1 MRNTSAYLLL
11 FVGTLLLFNRCAQIG
26 ALSGGSKDITPP
38 KLVESVPALNSTR
51 FNSDVIL
58 LKFDEFVQLKDLS
71 SQLIVTPQLK
81 TNIDLKAEG
90 KNIEISLKKEE
101 LKSYT
106 TYRIFIGK
114 AIADMTESNSIEN
127 FEYVFSTGD
136 KLDTLQL
143 KGNVSEAF
151 TNKPSGLVSIGLYS
165 TGKKGDSIPYLEKPD
180 YYTRSNESG
189 DFLIKNLPAR
199 KFLVYGIADENKN
212 GKYDGEKEKIAFLNS
227 PLDLSSDTTIKL
239 KLFQEEAGKVFIK
252 KVLAPFTGLFQIIL
266 NKPSFV
272 SLTALDTSDRTNIS
286 ETSSDKL
293 KDTIALYYKNISD
306 TLGVILSLDRSA
318 NNDTLYLI
326 TPKKKS
332 APKKIEN
339 LSLNTSS
346 DKLALESNLKITFP
360 VWMDTTRVDFT
371 KLKFTSAVDSSIA
384 TTAVHGRWRN
394 ITTFEFDTKLKE
406 GVEYKLKIDTSAFF
420 DINHFSNDSINFKF
434 KVFSKNDFGKVRLN
448 VKVNKKEAYII
459 QLINDQNFVSKEE
472 FIRFSLSSSNAV
484 SIDFTNVTPG
494 NYFVKIII
502 DLNNNHNWDRG
513 DILMKKLPEEV
524 IINSKQIKVL
534 SDWEIEEEISIH

>member
-1 MRNTSAYLLL
+1 MRNTSGYLLL

-26 ALSGGSKDITPP
+26 ALSGGSKDLTPP
-38 KLVESVPALNSTR
+38 KLLESVPALNSTR
-51 FNSDVIL
+51 FNSDLIV

-71 SQLIVTPQLK
+71 SQLIVTPRLK

-90 KNIEISLKKEE
+90 KTIEISLKKEE
-101 LKSYT
+101 LKPNT

-151 TNKPSGLVSIGLYS
+151 TNKPSGSISIGLYS
-165 TGKKGDSIPYLEKPD
+165 YGKKVDSIPYLEKPD

-199 KFLVYGIADENKN
+199 KFMVYGIADENKN
-212 GKYDGEKEKIAFLNS
+212 GKYDGDKEKIAFLNS
-227 PLDLSSDTTIKL
+227 PLDLSLDTTIKL

-252 KVLAPFTGLFQIIL
+252 KTLAPFTGLFQIIL
-266 NKPSFV
+266 NKPSFA
-272 SLTALDTSDRTNIS
+272 SLTALSATDRTNIS
-286 ETSSDKL
+286 ETSSNKL

-318 NNDTLYLI
+318 NIDTLYLI

-332 APKKIEN
+332 AAKKIKN

-384 TTAVHGRWRN
+384 TTAVQGRWRN